1 MKILFLTDS
10 LGLPRIFPEDE
21 ILDLEDTYSQII
33 KKNLPDY
40 DLFQITLTGELC
52 DKIIDQARGY
62 LVNWKPDYIIVGI
75 GINDA
80 RPNSISVSLK
90 KNILTNLFFK
100 INLLKII
107 FEKFQKKFLNRKSS
121 SLDIK
126 VFEKKANQLKNTFRN
141 SKIIWLEIVCGDNY
155 ESERPGVLYWKNKF
169 NEKLRKIFG
178 SNFLELNQKFN
189 NKKIFNS
196 DNLHYNKLGHK
207 IISEEILKK
216 IN

>member
-21 ILDLEDTYSQII
+21 ILNLEDTYSQII
-33 KKNLPDY
+33 KKSLPDY
-40 DLFQITLTGELC
+40 DLFQITLTGELS

-100 INLLKII
+100 INFLKII

>member
-33 KKNLPDY
+33 KKNLPDD

-216 IN
+216 IS

>member
-100 INLLKII
+100 INFLKII

>member
-1 MKILFLTDS
+1 M
-10 LGLPRIFPEDE
+10 
-21 ILDLEDTYSQII
+21 
-33 KKNLPDY
+33 
-40 DLFQITLTGELC
+40 
-52 DKIIDQARGY
+52 
-62 LVNWKPDYIIVGI
+62 
-75 GINDA
+75 
-80 RPNSISVSLK
+80 
-90 KNILTNLFFK
+90 
-100 INLLKII
+100 
-107 FEKFQKKFLNRKSS
+107 FEQ
-121 SLDIK
+121 
-126 VFEKKANQLKNTFRN
+126 KANQLKNTFRN

>member
-33 KKNLPDY
+33 KKNLPDD

>member
-33 KKNLPDY
+33 KKNLPDD

-80 RPNSISVSLK
+80 RPSSISVSLK
-90 KNILTNLFFK
+90 KNILTNHFFK
-100 INLLKII
+100 INLFKII

-126 VFEKKANQLKNTFRN
+126 VFEQKANQLKNTFRN

>member
-21 ILDLEDTYSQII
+21 ILNLEDTYSQII
-33 KKNLPDY
+33 KKSLPDY
-40 DLFQITLTGELC
+40 DLFQITLTGELS

-90 KNILTNLFFK
+90 KNILTNHFFK
-100 INLLKII
+100 INLFKII

-126 VFEKKANQLKNTFRN
+126 VFEQKANQLKNTFRN

-155 ESERPGVLYWKNKF
+155 ESERPGVIYWKNKF
-169 NEKLRKIFG
+169 NEKLRSIFG

-216 IN
+216 IS